1 MNRKAVIYSRVSTNE
16 QTVENQLRVLR
27 EVAEKRG
34 LEVVR
39 EISDEG
45 ISGAKGRNERPG
57 FDELIKGSVK
67 NEWDIILVWDV
78 SRLGR
83 SLKHLVS
90 FLEDI
95 QSARCDMYIHQ
106 SGIDTSTASGKMMFG
121 MLSVFSEFERSMIRE
136 RVIAGQQRAVANGV
150 KLGRKTNV
158 NDGIIT
164 AVYHMRQNN
173 VPIKRIAKDL
183 QIGVGTVYK
192 ILDKVAQW
200 IMNSIEDFKKIEIIH
215 WVSVCIS
222 SKTRHTL

>member
-45 ISGAKGRNERPG
+45 ISGAKGRDERPG

-95 QSARCDMYIHQ
+95 QSAHCDMYIHQ
-106 SGIDTSTASGKMMFG
+106 SGIDTSTPSGKMMFG

-192 ILDKVAQW
+192 ILDEVA
-200 IMNSIEDFKKIEIIH
+200 
-215 WVSVCIS
+215 
-222 SKTRHTL
+222 

>member
-45 ISGAKGRNERPG
+45 ISGAKGRDERPG

-95 QSARCDMYIHQ
+95 QSAHCDLYIHQ
-106 SGIDTSTASGKMMFG
+106 SGIDTSTPSGKMMFG

-192 ILDKVAQW
+192 ILDKVA
-200 IMNSIEDFKKIEIIH
+200 
-215 WVSVCIS
+215 
-222 SKTRHTL
+222 

>member
-57 FDELIKGSVK
+57 FDELIKGSVT

-136 RVIAGQQRAVANGV
+136 RVIAGQQRAKSEG
-150 KLGRKTNV
+150 KHIGRPTNV
-158 NDGIIT
+158 NDGIIN
-164 AVYHMRQNN
+164 AVYQLRQNN
-173 VPIKRIAKDL
+173 VPISRIAKDL

-192 ILDKVAQW
+192 ILDKVA
-200 IMNSIEDFKKIEIIH
+200 
-215 WVSVCIS
+215 
-222 SKTRHTL
+222 

>member
-1 MNRKAVIYSRVSTNE
+1 MHKKAVIYSRVSTNE
-16 QTVENQLRVLR
+16 QTVDNQLKVLR
-27 EVAEKRG
+27 EVAKKRG

-45 ISGAKGRNERPG
+45 ISGATGRDVRKG
-57 FDELIKGSVK
+57 FDELIKGSIK

-83 SLKHLVS
+83 SLKHLLS

-95 QSARCDMYIHQ
+95 QSANCDMYIHQ
-106 SGIDTSTASGKMMFG
+106 SGIDTSTPSGKMMFG

-136 RVIAGQQRAVANGV
+136 RVIAGQQRAKAQG
-150 KLGRKTNV
+150 KHIGRKTNV

-164 AVYHMRQNN
+164 AVYQLRQNN

-192 ILDKVAQW
+192 ILDEVA
-200 IMNSIEDFKKIEIIH
+200 
-215 WVSVCIS
+215 
-222 SKTRHTL
+222 

>member
-1 MNRKAVIYSRVSTNE
+1 MNRAVIYSRVSTNE

-45 ISGAKGRNERPG
+45 ISGAKGRDERQG

-95 QSARCDMYIHQ
+95 QSAHCDMYIHQ

-164 AVYHMRQNN
+164 AVYQLRKNN
-173 VPIKRIAKDL
+173 VPIKKIAKDL

-192 ILDKVAQW
+192 ILDKVA
-200 IMNSIEDFKKIEIIH
+200 
-215 WVSVCIS
+215 
-222 SKTRHTL
+222 

>member
-16 QTVENQLRVLR
+16 QTVENQLKVLR

-45 ISGAKGRNERPG
+45 ISGAKGRDERQG

-90 FLEDI
+90 FLEDV
-95 QSARCDMYIHQ
+95 QSAKCDLYIHQ
-106 SGIDTSTASGKMMFG
+106 SGIDTSTSSGKMMFG

-164 AVYHMRQNN
+164 AVYQLRKNN

-192 ILDKVAQW
+192 ILDEVA
-200 IMNSIEDFKKIEIIH
+200 
-215 WVSVCIS
+215 
-222 SKTRHTL
+222 

>member
-16 QTVENQLRVLR
+16 QTVENQLKVLR

-106 SGIDTSTASGKMMFG
+106 SGIDTSTPSGKMMFG

-136 RVIAGQQRAVANGV
+136 RVIAGQQRAKSEG
-150 KLGRKTNV
+150 KHIGRPTNV
-158 NDGIIT
+158 NDGIIN
-164 AVYHMRQNN
+164 AVYQLRQNN
-173 VPIKRIAKDL
+173 VPISRIAKDL

-192 ILDKVAQW
+192 ILDKVA
-200 IMNSIEDFKKIEIIH
+200 
-215 WVSVCIS
+215 
-222 SKTRHTL
+222 

>member
-1 MNRKAVIYSRVSTNE
+1 MNRAVIYSRVSTNE

-45 ISGAKGRNERPG
+45 ISGAKGRDERQG

-95 QSARCDMYIHQ
+95 QSAHCDMYIHQ

-136 RVIAGQQRAVANGV
+136 RVIAGQQRAKAEGKHIGRKSNLTDGV
-150 KLGRKTNV
+150 K
-158 NDGIIT
+158 T
-164 AVYHMRQNN
+164 AVYQLRQNN

-192 ILDKVAQW
+192 VLEHYKVA
-200 IMNSIEDFKKIEIIH
+200 
-215 WVSVCIS
+215 
-222 SKTRHTL
+222 

>member
-1 MNRKAVIYSRVSTNE
+1 MNKAVIYSRVSTNE

-45 ISGAKGRNERPG
+45 ISGAKGRDERPG

-95 QSARCDMYIHQ
+95 QSAHCDMYIHQ

-192 ILDKVAQW
+192 ILDKVA
-200 IMNSIEDFKKIEIIH
+200 
-215 WVSVCIS
+215 
-222 SKTRHTL
+222 

>member
-16 QTVENQLRVLR
+16 QTVENQLKVLR

-45 ISGAKGRNERPG
+45 ISGAKGRDERPG

-90 FLEDI
+90 FLEDT
-95 QSARCDMYIHQ
+95 QSAHCDLYIHQ

-192 ILDKVAQW
+192 ILDKVA
-200 IMNSIEDFKKIEIIH
+200 
-215 WVSVCIS
+215 
-222 SKTRHTL
+222 

>member
-45 ISGAKGRNERPG
+45 ISGAKGRDERQG

-95 QSARCDMYIHQ
+95 QSANCDMYIHQ
-106 SGIDTSTASGKMMFG
+106 SGIDTSTPSGKMMFG

-192 ILDKVAQW
+192 ILDKVA
-200 IMNSIEDFKKIEIIH
+200 
-215 WVSVCIS
+215 
-222 SKTRHTL
+222 

>member
-16 QTVENQLRVLR
+16 QTVENQLKVLR

-57 FDELIKGSVK
+57 FDELIKGSVT

-95 QSARCDMYIHQ
+95 QSAHCDMYIHQ

-136 RVIAGQQRAVANGV
+136 RVIAGQQRAKSEG
-150 KLGRKTNV
+150 KHIGRPTNV

-164 AVYHMRQNN
+164 AVYQLRQNN
-173 VPIKRIAKDL
+173 VSISRIAKDL

-192 ILDKVAQW
+192 ILDKVA
-200 IMNSIEDFKKIEIIH
+200 
-215 WVSVCIS
+215 
-222 SKTRHTL
+222 

>member
-1 MNRKAVIYSRVSTNE
+1 MNKKAVIYSRVSTND
-16 QTVENQLRVLR
+16 QTIDNQLKVLTDI
-27 EVAEKRG
+27 AYKRG

-45 ISGAKGRNERPG
+45 ISGAKGRDERKG
-57 FDELIKGSVK
+57 FDQLIKGSIK

-95 QSARCDMYIHQ
+95 QSANCDLYIHQ

-121 MLSVFSEFERSMIRE
+121 MLSVFSEFERAMIRE
-136 RVIAGQQRAVANGV
+136 RVLVGQQRAKAEG
-150 KLGRKTNV
+150 KHIGRPTNV

-164 AVYHMRQNN
+164 AVYQLRQNN
-173 VPIKRIAKDL
+173 VPIRRIAKDL
-183 QIGVGTVYK
+183 HIGVGTVYK
-192 ILDKVAQW
+192 ILDEVA
-200 IMNSIEDFKKIEIIH
+200 
-215 WVSVCIS
+215 
-222 SKTRHTL
+222 